1 MGNKGATGP
10 FAPLVIAIR
19 NVYGTKNFNL
29 LRGKAISLH
38 SQGTFRKKYGLGGVE
53 RGQWS
58 IKMRVGGGVVR
69 ARKMQEIQRTNGK
82 KVCSRSLAPSSTFF
96 FPFSPSR
103 KTLLP
108 TPNNK
113 KTVIK
118 EFGKSIGVDSKQ
130 VQGLIR
136 LAKKNG
142 EKLGFLA

>member
-103 KTLLP
+103 KTLLSQHQ
-108 TPNNK
+108 TTK
-113 KTVIK
+113 KQ
-118 EFGKSIGVDSKQ
+118 SS
-130 VQGLIR
+130 R
-136 LAKKNG
+136 SLASRS
-142 EKLGFLA
+142 ASTRSRCRD